1 MDFLKKGLSKV
12 KDKVSQVELEK
23 KLAEATTNETGF
35 ANISLLNE
43 LSSRSDDSED
53 CKIMVKYSIKLLG
66 LKPKFWKRI
75 LKALNLIEHVIKTGS
90 QNFVD
95 QIKDERDRLREL
107 YNFSY
112 EDEDPPEPTPSILL
126 FHVAYFFFSSFNLKE
141 SVTKLKI
148 YLAFSITCI
157 INYKYN

>member
-1 MDFLKKGLSKV
+1 MDFLKKGISKV

-23 KLAEATTNETGF
+23 KIAEATSNEMGF
-35 ANISLLNE
+35 ASISLLNE

-53 CKIMVKYSIKLLG
+53 CKLMVRLCLKVLG

-75 LKALNLIEHVIKTGS
+75 LKALNLIEHIIKTGS
-90 QNFVD
+90 QNFVE

-112 EDEDPPEPTPSILL
+112 EDDDKDRGEPSK
-126 FHVAYFFFSSFNLKE
+126 Y
-141 SVTKLKI
+141 
-148 YLAFSITCI
+148 
-157 INYKYN
+157 INFKTMF

>member
-53 CKIMVKYSIKLLG
+53 CKIMVKYSIKILG

-112 EDEDPPEPTPSILL
+112 EDEDKDRGEQSKSIHFKRLYIIIII
-126 FHVAYFFFSSFNLKE
+126 FIFYYTSKRE
-141 SVTKLKI
+141 SKI
-148 YLAFSITCI
+148 YF
-157 INYKYN
+157 

>member
-12 KDKVSQVELEK
+12 KDKVSQAELEK

-43 LSSRSDDSED
+43 ISSRTDESDN
-53 CKIMVKYSIKLLG
+53 CKIIVKYCLKILT

-75 LKALNLIEHVIKTGS
+75 LKDLNLIEHVLKTGS

-95 QIKDERDRLREL
+95 QIKDERDKLKEL

-112 EDEDPPEPTPSILL
+112 ESEDKDRGEPSK
-126 FHVAYFFFSSFNLKE
+126 F
-141 SVTKLKI
+141 
-148 YLAFSITCI
+148 
-157 INYKYN
+157 